1 MTTATGSSSKT
12 THPLAAPEPAAA
24 VRPSA
29 IPRPSVRV
37 RSAGSPTIS
46 FPADS
51 PYVLRFWT
59 QAIGPGPTEE
69 FLRLSTAG
77 RRRRPVL
84 RPKFLATLIS
94 EGIVEV
100 RDGVI
105 YAPHP
110 IPALPRHLAAR
121 LPRPERLVEDRWLT
135 LARRRLQ
142 TAARRAS

>member
-1 MTTATGSSSKT
+1 MIA
-12 THPLAAPEPAAA
+12 
-24 VRPSA
+24 
-29 IPRPSVRV
+29 
-37 RSAGSPTIS
+37 

-77 RRRRPVL
+77 RRRRAVL
-84 RPKFLATLIS
+84 RPNFLATLVS
-94 EGIVEV
+94 EGVVEV

-110 IPALPRHLAAR
+110 IPALPRHLSAR
-121 LPRPERLVEDRWLT
+121 LPRSERRVHDRWLR

-142 TAARRAS
+142 TAARRGS